1 MLLNKSDFQ
10 MGRRKKII
18 EAETTNERF
27 SHEEKTKR
35 VFSKKI
41 LTGKEVQE
49 KLEKSSFLLSVTNGL
64 SQELSSFAAN
74 SNQLFF
80 IADGVG
86 CLIHL
91 FGNKQLQVK
100 FEDKFLIPGTYPD
113 ENSIIAKAIGSAVI
127 GNEKVRFDGKS
138 QLEHSDEE
146 WSALCAPIQDVKGES
161 LGAIGCFLP
170 KKMVGEHSMQLINL
184 AASLLNQTIACNE
197 RELDFQSTK
206 DYHNSVFNQHPF
218 ANLTVDN
225 NGTIINISRQAATYF
240 GVIENEV
247 IGTEIAK
254 ILPVW
259 NEIWQ
264 KVKEGNRVENV
275 NVDLVNVPGVSD
287 YLLSVAPVVLPDA
300 TVSGA
305 ILAFRDLKKVNN
317 VINRFTGNWASYT
330 FDDLIGVSLPFKKA
344 VDLAKKI
351 AVETSPVLITGE
363 VGIGK
368 EVFAQAIHNGSIRSE
383 NGFVKI
389 SLQTMP
395 LNEMECELFGFE
407 EGVFPGVKRSAQPGK
422 FELAHGGTLY
432 IDEVGC
438 LPLELQEKLL
448 SAIRKGVIT
457 RVGGTKPIRVD
468 VRVFA
473 SSSKDLRT
481 QIQDGKFKLDL
492 FYILTENP
500 LHVPPLRERR
510 HDVPLFIKHYMQVKA
525 KELGKVEPI
534 LPKKIVRIL
543 ARYEWPQNVREL
555 AKFIE
560 YVVSVDGNI
569 GNDVKNEREFKKKYL
584 FSQQREAVNSIKSI
598 EDIEKEA
605 IVDALTIMK
614 GNMSKASRKLGVSR
628 NTLYLKC
635 KRYGIDF

>member
-1 MLLNKSDFQ
+1 MLNKSDFQ
-10 MGRRKKII
+10 MGRRKKNF

-27 SHEEKTKR
+27 SLEEKSKK

-41 LTGKEVQE
+41 LTGREVQE
-49 KLEKSSFLLSVTNGL
+49 KLEKSSFLLGL
-64 SQELSSFAAN
+64 ANDLLQEFSSFA
-74 SNQLFF
+74 STSEQLFF
-80 IADGVG
+80 MSDEVG

-91 FGNKQLQVK
+91 FGNKQLKSK
-100 FEDKFLIPGTYPD
+100 FEDKFIIPGTYPD
-113 ENSIIAKAIGSAVI
+113 EDSIIAKAIGGSVI
-127 GNEKVRFDGKS
+127 GNEKVRVDGPNYLNHK
-138 QLEHSDEE
+138 DEE
-146 WSALCAPIQDVKGES
+146 WSVLCAPIRDVKGES
-161 LGAIGCFLP
+161 IGAIGCFIP
-170 KKMVGEHSMQLINL
+170 MKMVTEHSMQLINL
-184 AASLLNQTIACNE
+184 AASLLNQTIACKE
-197 RELDFQSTK
+197 RELEFQNTK
-206 DYHNSVFNQHPF
+206 DYHNAVFNQHPF

-225 NGTIINISRQAATYF
+225 NGIIVNISRQAATYF

-247 IGTEIAK
+247 IGSEIAK
-254 ILPVW
+254 ILPSW

-264 KVKEGNRVENV
+264 KVKLGNRVENI

-330 FDDLIGVSLPFKKA
+330 FDDLIGVSLPFKKTIE
-344 VDLAKKI
+344 LAKKI

-368 EVFAQAIHNGSIRSE
+368 EVFGQAIHNASIRAE

-389 SLQTMP
+389 SLQNMP
-395 LNEMECELFGFE
+395 SNEMECELFGFE
-407 EGVFPGVKRSAQPGK
+407 EGVFPGVKRAAQPGK

-432 IDEVGC
+432 IDEVGN

-457 RVGGTKPIRVD
+457 RVGGTKPIKVD

-473 SSSKDLRT
+473 ASSKDLRT
-481 QIQDGKFKLDL
+481 QIQEGRFKLDL

-500 LHVPPLRERR
+500 LNIPPLRERR

-525 KELGKVEPI
+525 KELGKVEPT

-555 AKFIE
+555 SKFIE
-560 YVVSVDGNI
+560 YVVKVDGNI

-605 IVDALTIMK
+605 IIDALAIMK
-614 GNMSKASRKLGVSR
+614 GNMSKAARKLGVSR

-635 KRYGIDF
+635 KRYGVDF